1 MTCHPRNARLE
12 KYAKIEQMV
21 DRINQLTVSD
31 QMRIAELEQ
40 KLVNRKFE
48 KMFLG
53 MWMLDTRT
61 HTHAIL
67 IHTAIRAA

>member
-1 MTCHPRNARLE
+1 
-12 KYAKIEQMV
+12 MV

-40 KLVNRKFE
+40 KLVNQKFE

-53 MWMLDTRT
+53 MGLMREY
-61 HTHAIL
+61 A
-67 IHTAIRAA
+67 